1 MNAHSSPATADPF
14 ATPNLQPTPLY
25 DRSPTAAWLAVASMA
40 VGTFATVTTEFMPIG
55 LLTDIATDLR
65 VTPGAAGLM
74 ITVPAIAAAIAGP
87 ALIVMAGKLDR
98 RKVMLALSALL
109 IASNVLAA
117 LAPNLPIM
125 LVARFFLGLCVGG
138 FWTFAPGA
146 TAQLVP
152 AARQARA
159 ISLVMAGVSL
169 ATVLGVPAGAFA
181 GSHAGWRAAFAGT
194 AVLSVAV
201 LAVQMWLL
209 PPMPPARA
217 IRSRDLLAPLQTR
230 LAVVGLVLVLFLVAG
245 HFAAYTYLKPLLAQ
259 VFGLSG
265 DTITSLLL
273 VYGAAGFIGTFAG
286 GLLVEKS
293 VRGSALLASAMIAG
307 VLLVSALAGQGFG
320 MGVVLTTLWGVAF
333 GLVPVSLTS
342 WMMKSVPQ
350 APEAGQALLVTGFQ
364 IAIASGAF
372 FGGLAVDS
380 YGVPSAAW
388 LGGGLAVFAAL
399 VVAMFGA
406 AKGEFV
412 ASGLSKPVGSA
423 TSGIPDSPNGCQAV
437 K

>member
-1 MNAHSSPATADPF
+1 MNAHPAPQTARPADATDALNAAPAAH
-14 ATPNLQPTPLY
+14 ATPLF
-25 DRSPTAAWLAVASMA
+25 DASPRAAWLAVASMA

-55 LLTDIATDLR
+55 LLTDIAADLN
-65 VTPGAAGLM
+65 VTKGAAGLM
-74 ITVPAIAAAIAGP
+74 ITVSAIAAAIAGP
-87 ALIVMAGKLDR
+87 ALVVMSGRLDR
-98 RKVMLALSALL
+98 RKVMVALSSLL

-117 LAPNLPIM
+117 LAPNLTVM
-125 LVARFFLGLCVGG
+125 LVARFLLGLCVGG

-152 AARQARA
+152 AAKQARA
-159 ISLVMAGVSL
+159 ISLVLAGVSL

-209 PPMPPARA
+209 PSMPPSRA
-217 IRSRDLLAPLQTR
+217 IKPRDLLAPFRSR
-230 LAVVGLVLVLFLVAG
+230 LAVVGLTLVLFLIAG
-245 HFAAYTYLKPLLAQ
+245 HFAAYTYLKPLLEQ
-259 VFGLSG
+259 VFGLSP
-265 DTITSLLL
+265 DAVTTLLL

-293 VRGSALLASAMIAG
+293 VRWTAMLAAAMIAF
-307 VLLVSALAGQGFG
+307 VLLVTAVAGSGFG
-320 MGVVLTTLWGVAF
+320 LGIALIAIWGIAF

-342 WMMKSVPQ
+342 WMMKAVPD

-364 IAIASGAF
+364 VAIASGALL
-372 FGGLAVDS
+372 GGFAVDS

-388 LGGGLAVFAAL
+388 LGGGLALFAVGIIAVFGGAGTAVTSRREVGGVAGMAGCE
-399 VVAMFGA
+399 VV
-406 AKGEFV
+406 K
-412 ASGLSKPVGSA
+412 
-423 TSGIPDSPNGCQAV
+423 
-437 K
+437 